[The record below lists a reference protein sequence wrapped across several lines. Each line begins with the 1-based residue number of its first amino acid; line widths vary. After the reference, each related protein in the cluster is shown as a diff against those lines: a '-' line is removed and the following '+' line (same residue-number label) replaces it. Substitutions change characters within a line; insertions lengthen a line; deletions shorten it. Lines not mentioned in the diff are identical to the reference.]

1 MKLTVDEVKDMLLQ
15 KGLKVT
21 PQRSAILEAVYNL
34 DNHPTAENIID
45 YIRTAHP
52 HIATGTVYKVLDVL
66 VDSKLIKRVKTDK
79 DVMRYDGIIEN
90 HHHLYCADSERI
102 EDYKDQELDQILESY
117 FKQKKIPGFQIDEIR
132 LQINGTFTNQRN
144 ERKKH

>member
-1 MKLTVDEVKDMLLQ
+1 MKLSVDEVRELLLH

-34 DNHPTAENIID
+34 DNHPTADNIIE

-52 HIATGTVYKVLDVL
+52 HIASGTVYKVLDVL
-66 VDSKLIKRVKTDK
+66 VDSKLIRRVKTDK
-79 DVMRYDGIIEN
+79 DAMRYDGYLEN

-102 EDYKDQELDQILESY
+102 EDYEDQELDQMLESY
-117 FKQKKIPGFQIDEIR
+117 FKRKDIPGFQIDEIR
-132 LQINGTFTNQRN
+132 LQINGKFTN
-144 ERKKH
+144 KK

>member
-1 MKLTVDEVKDMLLQ
+1 MKLSVDEVKDMLLQ

-45 YIRTAHP
+45 YIRAAHP

-79 DVMRYDGIIEN
+79 DVMRYDGIIDN

-117 FKQKKIPGFQIDEIR
+117 FNQKNIPGFQIDEIR
-132 LQINGTFTNQRN
+132 LQINGKFTNQRN

>member
-1 MKLTVDEVKDMLLQ
+1 
-15 KGLKVT
+15 
-21 PQRSAILEAVYNL
+21 
-34 DNHPTAENIID
+34 
-45 YIRTAHP
+45 
-52 HIATGTVYKVLDVL
+52 VL